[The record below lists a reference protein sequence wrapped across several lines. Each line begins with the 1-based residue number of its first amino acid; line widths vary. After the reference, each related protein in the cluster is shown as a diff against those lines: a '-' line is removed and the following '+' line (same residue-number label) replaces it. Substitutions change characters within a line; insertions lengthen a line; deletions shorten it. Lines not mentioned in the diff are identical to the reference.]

1 MSIYF
6 LTPILCAIAYSI
18 LAVIVL
24 RGKRTKVRFIF
35 VIYLFISLLFAIST
49 IAAIHNFFSNYL
61 FVLCAFIPIFGIL
74 AVISYYHFICVFTN
88 RGNLTVV
95 KSCYGLVLFI
105 VIPMAIL
112 GYYPQSAE
120 LVNGGLSIDHG
131 PILYLFGAIGILL
144 AILSVHTLV
153 QKFRSSK
160 DPVER
165 NKVLYLLIGIGTFMV
180 FSIRETFPPLP
191 IIPLNQVGHFFN
203 ALIIAYAIMRYQLF
217 DIRMVIRKGLVYT
230 GITAIIAAVFL
241 GILFILHETLRDRPL
256 ILEIMSV
263 IALASL
269 LSLSFNFLRRVMEKT
284 INKVFYGKNYD
295 YREMVINFTQRMSNV
310 LDLNQLAEAMLKP
323 ISKALTTN
331 QVSLLLPDNE
341 NFNSRFS
348 IRFIEDEAI
357 TPLKLR
363 GESPIIDWF
372 RGEKKPLSKDIINSK
387 PIFKAL
393 WESDTEAL
401 TDAELLFPLIS
412 NDKLVSILAL
422 SKRHNGGL
430 YNNDDIDLITTLTSE
445 AAVVIENA
453 ELYARAKEKV
463 NTDDLTGLFNHRYF
477 HERTDEEITRSAR
490 FGEVFSLLNIDLD
503 FFKTYNDVHGHLY
516 GDYILQE
523 VSKLIK
529 QSIRNIDM
537 AFRYGGDE
545 FSVILPQTSIDGACR
560 VAKRIR
566 KALDSGI
573 DDNSRLLTCSIGI
586 ACWPTDGVMREE
598 LIQKA
603 DAALYYAKQ
612 KGRNRTYLS
621 SEIPISDVLNGSFS
635 TDNKGAILNTIYALA
650 ATVDAKDHYTYG
662 HSKKVCRYAT
672 DIAEALGLPEE
683 RVSAIHTAALLHDIG
698 KIGVSDQIL
707 KKTGP
712 LDDEEWEPIHA
723 HPTMGVS
730 ILKHVENLRDC
741 LAAVQYHHE
750 HYDGSGYP
758 SGLKGSNIPFD
769 ARILAVADSFDAMTS
784 SRPYRDKMTL
794 EDALDEIIRCSG
806 TQFDPEIVKVFVKL
820 ISPSIPVKRIALK

>member
-6 LTPILCAIAYSI
+6 LTPLLCAIAYSI
-18 LAVIVL
+18 LAVIIL
-24 RGKRTKVRFIF
+24 RGKKSKERFIF
-35 VIYLFISLLFAIST
+35 TIYLFISLIFAIITMS
-49 IAAIHNFFSNYL
+49 AVHNFFPNQL
-61 FVLCAFIPIFGIL
+61 LLICAFLPISGIL
-74 AVISYYHFICVFTN
+74 AGISYYHFVCAFTN
-88 RGNLTVV
+88 RGSLAVV
-95 KSCYGLVLFI
+95 KLCYGIVLFI
-105 VIPMAIL
+105 AVPLAIL
-112 GYYPQSAE
+112 GYFPRSAE
-120 LVNGGLSIDHG
+120 LVNGGLSVDHG
-131 PILYLFGAIGILL
+131 PVLYLFGAIGFPL
-144 AILSVHTLV
+144 AILSIYTLV

-165 NKVLYLLIGIGTFMV
+165 NKVLYLLFGIGTFMV

-203 ALIIAYAIMRYQLF
+203 ALIITYAIMRYQLL

-230 GITAIIAAVFL
+230 GITAMIAAVFL
-241 GILFILHETLRDRPL
+241 GILFILHDTMRDRPL
-256 ILEIMSV
+256 ILEIASV

-269 LSLSFNFLRRVMEKT
+269 LSLSFNFLRRFMEKT
-284 INKVFYGKNYD
+284 VNKVFYGKNYD
-295 YREMVINFTQRMSNV
+295 YRKMVINFTQRMGNV

-323 ISKALTTN
+323 ISKALSTK
-331 QVSLLLPDNE
+331 QVSLLLPDSD
-341 NFNSRFS
+341 NFTSRYS
-348 IRFIEDEAI
+348 VRFIEDEAI

-363 GESPIIDWF
+363 GESPIIDWLKK
-372 RGEKKPLSKDIINSK
+372 EKKPLSKEIINSK

-401 TDAELLFPLIS
+401 TDVELLFPLIS

-430 YNNDDIDLITTLTSE
+430 YNSDDIDLITTLTSE

-463 NTDDLTGLFNHRYF
+463 NIDDLTGLFNHRYF
-477 HERTDEEITRSAR
+477 HERTAEEITRSAR
-490 FGEVFSLLNIDLD
+490 FGDVFCLLNIDLD
-503 FFKTYNDVHGHLY
+503 FFKTYNDVHGHIY
-516 GDYILQE
+516 GDFILRE
-523 VSKLIK
+523 VGMLIK
-529 QSIRNIDM
+529 QSIRNIDR

-545 FSVILPQTSIDGACR
+545 FSILLPQTSIDGACR

-566 KALDSGI
+566 KALESGI

-621 SEIPISDVLNGSFS
+621 SEIPISEVLNGSFS

-662 HSKKVCRYAT
+662 HSKKVCKYAT
-672 DIAEALGLPEE
+672 DIAEELGLPEE

-712 LDDEEWEPIHA
+712 LNDEEWEPIHA

-750 HYDGSGYP
+750 RYDGSGYP

-806 TQFDPEIVKVFVKL
+806 TQFDPEIVQVFTKL